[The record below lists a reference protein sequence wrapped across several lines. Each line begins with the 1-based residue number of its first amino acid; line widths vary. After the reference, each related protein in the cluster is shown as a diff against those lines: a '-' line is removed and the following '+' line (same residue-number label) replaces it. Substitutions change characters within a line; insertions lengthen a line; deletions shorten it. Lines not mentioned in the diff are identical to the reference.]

1 MLPQNPYML
10 LSVVNTRLRDA
21 YPTLDV
27 LCEELQTQPEDL
39 CSRLAE
45 VGYGYSPEHNQ
56 FIAL

>member
-1 MLPQNPYML
+1 MLPQDPYML
-10 LSVVNTRLRDA
+10 LSVVNTKLRDT

-27 LCEELQTQPEDL
+27 LCEELQTQQESL

-45 VGYGYSPEHNQ
+45 VGYSYSPEHNQ